1 MAAETFGSSFPY
13 ADPLWY
19 SRGVSPYYNESHRQL
34 RKDVRQ
40 YVDDHITPH
49 CEQWEKQGHVP
60 AEVIRKHSDLGYTA
74 VSVFPLDKEY
84 AKGIRL
90 PGDIP
95 LDKWDAFHDLICIDE
110 IMRCGYLGVV
120 WGLTGGNIYGAP
132 PLVNYGTERQKRQF
146 LPGILRGDIRF
157 ALAVTEPDAGSDV
170 ANIQTTATRNGD
182 VYVVNGAKKWITNG
196 LWADY
201 CTTAVRTGGPGANG
215 ISVLIVPMKNK
226 GVTCRR
232 MENSGVSASAK
243 RCWRLSATAGLFQ
256 LTTNW
261 GAGAG
266 STYIDFDDVEVPVE
280 NLLGSEN
287 QGFPMIMSNFNHE
300 RLWLACASLRLA
312 RVCAEDA
319 FQHAIIRETFGH
331 KLIES
336 PVIRWKFS
344 TFGRLLNSAHA
355 HMEELTY
362 LLHTMDKAAA
372 QDARLG
378 GQLANL
384 KVLAGRVLERVNR
397 EAQQVLGGAGYNKT
411 GRGARIEQISRDLRP
426 LVVGGGSDEILSDLA
441 IREEIKRS
449 GVGVNLSRL

>member
-1 MAAETFGSSFPY
+1 MAEIFGSPFPY

-40 YVDDHITPH
+40 YVDNCLAPH
-49 CEQWEKQGHVP
+49 CEQWEKQGYVP
-60 AEVIRKHSDLGYTA
+60 AEVIRKHSELGYTA
-74 VSVFPLDKEY
+74 VSVFPLDREY
-84 AKGIRL
+84 AQGIRL

-110 IMRCGYLGVV
+110 IVRCGCLGVV

-132 PLVNYGTERQKRQF
+132 PLVNYGTVRQKHQF
-146 LPGILRGDIRF
+146 LPGILKGNIRF
-157 ALAVTEPDAGSDV
+157 ALAITEPDAGSDV
-170 ANIQTTATRNGD
+170 AGIQTTAIRKGN

-201 CTTAVRTGGPGANG
+201 CTTAVRTGGPGAAG
-215 ISVLIVPMKNK
+215 ISVLIVPMKSK

-232 MENSGVSASAK
+232 MENSGVSAS
-243 RCWRLSATAGLFQ
+243 
-256 LTTNW
+256 
-261 GAGAG
+261 G
-266 STYIDFDDVEVPVE
+266 STYIEFDDVEVPAE

-287 QGFPMIMSNFNHE
+287 QGFSMIMSNFNHE

-319 FQHAIIRETFGH
+319 FRHAVVRETFGH

-344 TFGRLLNSAHA
+344 SFGRLINSAHA

-362 LLHTMDKAAA
+362 MLNTMDKSEVHA
-372 QDARLG
+372 ARLG

-384 KVLAGRVLERVNR
+384 KVLAGRILEHVNR

-411 GRGARIEQISRDLRP
+411 GKGARIEQISRDLRP

-441 IREEIKRS
+441 IREEIKRA
-449 GVGVNLSRL
+449 GVTAHLSRL